1 MDTNNRM
8 ISTPECLFE
17 VEQNLSNRTYRLDN
31 TKQPFICTGVRRVVC
46 VIDGQVC
53 KLMRSKNSIKLA
65 KRFFL
70 SLPRKLRRLAVW
82 QNARSANIAGTSVRA
97 STASDYPPAVRVIKQ
112 YFSLHD
118 TSFSQFK
125 SEHRMLCDSMRRN
138 ILLAKDK
145 FTTHMVT
152 LYQSPDIFEDRL
164 HQMLKINEFNKDLTM
179 VLPVFKKMPCLQS
192 KDELAIAIA
201 ECCIQWEIEIVQHGL
216 SNNDF
221 YKQAMN
227 AQHDD
232 ALCALLAGVCG
243 PGRQFFMRS
252 VYHLTQYERAV
263 WRDREFI
270 HSAGD
275 LDDFVARMK
284 ERRAETEKRYF
295 GAGGLVTLHEEIVV
309 RLRSFIDSKE
319 CIDLSTGDLILPAR
333 LRSRDVDCF
342 KSYAFALLRHYQ
354 QLSDFYGQPDYPS
367 IRQVEPLLNI
377 CRVFL
382 QIMTLTNSEL

>member
-8 ISTPECLFE
+8 ISTPECL
-17 VEQNLSNRTYRLDN
+17 VELEKNLCNQIYRLKN
-31 TKQPFICTGVRRVVC
+31 AKQPFICAGVRRVVC
-46 VIDGQVC
+46 VIDGQLCQPVC
-53 KLMRSKNSIKLA
+53 SRYTKNLA

-70 SLPRKLRRLAVW
+70 SLPWRLKKLATT
-82 QNARSANIAGTSVRA
+82 QAAESAKMADASVRA
-97 STASDYPPAVRVIKQ
+97 SAASDYPPAVQVIKQ
-112 YFSLHD
+112 YFSLYD

-125 SEHRMLCDSMRRN
+125 CEHRILCDFMRQN
-138 ILLAKDK
+138 TLLAKDK
-145 FTTHMVT
+145 FTEHMAT

-164 HQMLKINEFNKDLTM
+164 YQMLKINESNKELVM
-179 VLPVFKKMPCLQS
+179 ILPVFNKLPCLQS
-192 KDELAIAIA
+192 KNELALAIA
-201 ECCIQWEIEIVQHGL
+201 ECCIQWELETVQHGL

-221 YKQAMN
+221 YNQARK
-227 AQHDD
+227 AQDDD
-232 ALCALLAGVCG
+232 ALYALLAHVSG
-243 PGRQFFMRS
+243 PARQFYMRS

-270 HSAGD
+270 HGASGP
-275 LDDFVARMK
+275 DDFVARVK
-284 ERRAETEKRYF
+284 EQRVETEKRDF

-319 CIDLSTGDLILPAR
+319 CIDLSTGDLILPAT

-342 KSYAFALLRHYQ
+342 KSYAATLLRHYQ
-354 QLSDFYGQPDYPS
+354 QLSDFQGQPDYPS

-382 QIMTLTNSEL
+382 QIMKLTNSEL